1 MGSVPSPVPL
11 RPRPG
16 EDGASVGKFLAGKFL
31 AGKFLAG
38 KFLAG
43 KFPAGK
49 FPAGKFP
56 AGKFQVS
63 RFVPMLSYQ
72 CRSSSVCGL

>member
-1 MGSVPSPVPL
+1 MGSVPFPVPL

-16 EDGASVGKFLAGKFL
+16 EDGAGVGKFLAGKFLAGKFL

-49 FPAGKFP
+49 F
-56 AGKFQVS
+56 QVS

-72 CRSSSVCGL
+72 CRSSSVSGL

>member
-38 KFLAG
+38 KF
-43 KFPAGK
+43 
-49 FPAGKFP
+49 
-56 AGKFQVS
+56 QVS

>member
-1 MGSVPSPVPL
+1 MGSVPFSVPL

-16 EDGASVGKFLAGKFL
+16 EDGAGVGKFLAGKFL
-31 AGKFLAG
+31 AGKFL
-38 KFLAG
+38 
-43 KFPAGK
+43 
-49 FPAGKFP
+49 AGKFP

>member
-1 MGSVPSPVPL
+1 MGSVPFPVPL

-16 EDGASVGKFLAGKFL
+16 EDGAGVGKFLAGKFL
-31 AGKFLAG
+31 
-38 KFLAG
+38 
-43 KFPAGK
+43 AGK

-72 CRSSSVCGL
+72 CRSSSVSGL

>member
-1 MGSVPSPVPL
+1 MGSVPFPVPL

-16 EDGASVGKFLAGKFL
+16 EDGAGVGKFLAGKFL

-49 FPAGKFP
+49 F
-56 AGKFQVS
+56 QVS

-72 CRSSSVCGL
+72 CRSSSVSGL

>member
-31 AGKFLAG
+31 AGKF
-38 KFLAG
+38 
-43 KFPAGK
+43 
-49 FPAGKFP
+49 
-56 AGKFQVS
+56 QVS

-72 CRSSSVCGL
+72 CRSSSVFGL

>member
-1 MGSVPSPVPL
+1 MMGSVPFPVPL

-16 EDGASVGKFLAGKFL
+16 EDGAGVGKFLAGKFL

-49 FPAGKFP
+49 F
-56 AGKFQVS
+56 QVS

-72 CRSSSVCGL
+72 CRSSSVFGL

>member
-1 MGSVPSPVPL
+1 MGSVPFPVPL

-38 KFLAG
+38 KF
-43 KFPAGK
+43 
-49 FPAGKFP
+49 P

>member
-16 EDGASVGKFLAGKFL
+16 EYGASVGKFLAGKFL
-31 AGKFLAG
+31 AGKFL
-38 KFLAG
+38 
-43 KFPAGK
+43 
-49 FPAGKFP
+49 AGKFP

-72 CRSSSVCGL
+72 CRSSSVSGL

>member
-49 FPAGKFP
+49 FPAGKF
-56 AGKFQVS
+56 QVS

>member
-1 MGSVPSPVPL
+1 MGSVPFPVPL

-16 EDGASVGKFLAGKFL
+16 EDGAGVGKFLAGKFL
-31 AGKFLAG
+31 AGKFL
-38 KFLAG
+38 
-43 KFPAGK
+43 
-49 FPAGKFP
+49 AGKFP

-72 CRSSSVCGL
+72 CRSSSVSGL

>member
-38 KFLAG
+38 KF
-43 KFPAGK
+43 
-49 FPAGKFP
+49 P

>member
-1 MGSVPSPVPL
+1 MGSVPFPVPL

-16 EDGASVGKFLAGKFL
+16 EEGAGVGKFLAGKFL
-31 AGKFLAG
+31 AGKFL
-38 KFLAG
+38 
-43 KFPAGK
+43 
-49 FPAGKFP
+49 AGKFP

-72 CRSSSVCGL
+72 CRSSSVSGL

>member
-49 FPAGKFP
+49 F
-56 AGKFQVS
+56 QVS

>member
-1 MGSVPSPVPL
+1 MGSVPFPVPL

-16 EDGASVGKFLAGKFL
+16 EDGAGVGKFLAGKFL
-31 AGKFLAG
+31 AGKFL
-38 KFLAG
+38 
-43 KFPAGK
+43 AGK

-72 CRSSSVCGL
+72 CRSSSVSGL

>member
-1 MGSVPSPVPL
+1 MGSVPFPVPL

-16 EDGASVGKFLAGKFL
+16 EDGAGVGKFLAGKFL
-31 AGKFLAG
+31 
-38 KFLAG
+38 
-43 KFPAGK
+43 
-49 FPAGKFP
+49 AGKFP

-72 CRSSSVCGL
+72 CRSSSVSGL

>member
-1 MGSVPSPVPL
+1 MGSVPFPVPL

-31 AGKFLAG
+31 AGKF
-38 KFLAG
+38 
-43 KFPAGK
+43 
-49 FPAGKFP
+49 P

-72 CRSSSVCGL
+72 CRSSSVSCL